1 MKKSCILLMATFCSL
16 ALSTLAQNIVLIQDT
31 NSLKTALGVFDAQ
44 TGTLIIK
51 GYSLIGSLYAGED
64 VITVRCKESTEVNTG
79 HKADGVAIE
88 LVENSQ
94 RLERILV
101 DYDEI
106 DALLGSMDYL
116 NKISDVVTPLPSFEA
131 DYTTKSGLRVIAD
144 RPRKDAGIK
153 MYLEYGEHPRILM
166 SQVQWVQFYTL
177 IQQAKTNL
185 DSIRNPK

>member
-1 MKKSCILLMATFCSL
+1 MKKLYIILLATFCSL

-31 NSLKTALGVFDAQ
+31 NALKTALGVFDAQ
-44 TGTLIIK
+44 TGTLIVK
-51 GYSLIGSLYAGED
+51 GYSLIGSLYAGAD

-106 DALLGSMDYL
+106 DSLLGSMDYL

-131 DYTTKSGLRVIAD
+131 DYTTKAGLRVIAD

-153 MYLEYGEHPRILM
+153 MYLEYGDHPRILM
-166 SQVQWVQFYTL
+166 SPVQWVQFYTL

>member
-1 MKKSCILLMATFCSL
+1 MKKLPIILVAALCSL
-16 ALSTLAQNIVLIQDT
+16 ALPVLAEDT
-31 NSLKTALGVFDAQ
+31 NALKTALGVFDAQ

-51 GYSLIGSLYAGED
+51 GYDLIGSLYAGAD

-79 HKADGVAIE
+79 HKADGLAIE

-94 RLERILV
+94 RPERILV

-106 DALLGSMDYL
+106 DSLLGSMDYL

-131 DYTTKSGLRVIAD
+131 NYTTKAGLRVIAD

-153 MYLEYGEHPRILM
+153 MFLEYGDHPRILM
-166 SQVQWVQFYTL
+166 SPVQWVQFCTL
-177 IQQAKTNL
+177 IQQGKTNL
-185 DSIRNPK
+185 DSLRNPK